1 MLRHRMVVNNYQM
14 VARVEG
20 VSSSTHHHH
29 WVVKVEAGNWTRMAV
44 VAETVEV
51 EMAVAEMVVVETK
64 WAGMGY
70 RRKSTL
76 YRLLGL

>member
-51 EMAVAEMVVVETK
+51 EMAVVVVETK

-76 YRLLGL
+76 HRLLGL